1 MYFEE
6 HFCEHINEVIDQ
18 REGTIICSDC
28 GLVVSSLF
36 INSFNENVETETNE
50 YVLEI
55 LSRLQI
61 PEFFK
66 TDILNNLKN
75 IEVKH
80 KTKEN
85 AIAFVIYKTL
95 NDLDCGVSIKDI
107 SAVTGYTDS
116 QIYNFQTSNDSVIL
130 DPLIQLEKYCIML
143 GLPKKSY
150 SVIKGTINSN
160 KTGHNPTTILATAI
174 YKYCKTHDC
183 GVSMKKIAET
193 LNISCV
199 SIQRYIKFE
208 KKKENE
214 S

>member
-95 NDLDCGVSIKDI
+95 NDLDCGVSIKEI

-174 YKYCKTHDC
+174 YKYCKTHAC

>member
-95 NDLDCGVSIKDI
+95 NDLDCGVSIKEI

-174 YKYCKTHDC
+174 YKYCKTNDC